1 MMTKPKYL
9 HVRKYTCLNNT
20 DLFHIIKL
28 WKNQT
33 METSIWTLKMSVQ
46 LLHEYISVAQF
57 FIWKKEKKTA
67 CLTEVQWDKF
77 KYCDDKYSK

>member
-1 MMTKPKYL
+1 
-9 HVRKYTCLNNT
+9 
-20 DLFHIIKL
+20 
-28 WKNQT
+28 